1 MDKKKLAL
9 AMAVATTLTVSSV
22 SSSLPTVVYAQEN
35 TNAIENEENVVENGS
50 EEVILSE
57 ETLPEEETTEVAAKV
72 TGVSDEK
79 TIRAVVPEVKQEI
92 QIEITSDDMQSGTA
106 IENAIKRLNITDL
119 EKIKSLTVTTAIGAY
134 LSPADNVYIT
144 QNFTSLEKLDESK
157 CDCSSRLLL
166 ESYVTGAMGGVDA
179 DTLYKEFGGLS
190 GFTSLKEL
198 SMPKCTQVINSYSSN
213 EYKGIENTG
222 LTSISIPD
230 GVLVIENGAF
240 SSNVNLTSDIIIPD
254 STVLVGNN
262 AFGLSEPT
270 KCGKLILGNSVR
282 SINARG
288 FANRLFQGDLILP
301 DSLLKVENGAFTS
314 GAFEGG
320 TWKIGSGDITFQSGL
335 GGICS
340 GNTGEFTISSNWTL
354 KSYSF
359 KANTFDKIIFKTF

>member
-1 MDKKKLAL
+1 MDRKKLAL
-9 AMAVATTLTVSSV
+9 TMAVATTLTVSSV

-157 CDCSSRLLL
+157 CDCSSR
-166 ESYVTGAMGGVDA
+166 DR
-179 DTLYKEFGGLS
+179 K
-190 GFTSLKEL
+190 
-198 SMPKCTQVINSYSSN
+198 
-213 EYKGIENTG
+213 
-222 LTSISIPD
+222 
-230 GVLVIENGAF
+230 
-240 SSNVNLTSDIIIPD
+240 
-254 STVLVGNN
+254 
-262 AFGLSEPT
+262 
-270 KCGKLILGNSVR
+270 SV
-282 SINARG
+282 
-288 FANRLFQGDLILP
+288 
-301 DSLLKVENGAFTS
+301 V
-314 GAFEGG
+314 
-320 TWKIGSGDITFQSGL
+320 
-335 GGICS
+335 
-340 GNTGEFTISSNWTL
+340 
-354 KSYSF
+354 
-359 KANTFDKIIFKTF
+359 